1 MATQKAVF
9 NFFADVGETIV
20 FGKASPRVPLPQKNI
35 LNFFADMG
43 ERILDL
49 PGTIARVFHGPAPHE
64 SKEHNQASPQKSKL
78 HS

>member
-35 LNFFADMG
+35 LNFFADIG
-43 ERILDL
+43 VRILNL
-49 PGTIARVFHGPAPHE
+49 PGTITRVFHGSAPPE
-64 SKEHNQASPQKSKL
+64 SKEHNQASLRKSKS